1 MTPKKK
7 AVTGAVCLTAAA
19 LLFSGTFAWVSGV
32 QAWVSGVQEATNQFV
47 KDDYKVTLHDVLDG
61 TPVTDGGSHQVNW
74 TAGGEVNKDIWVS
87 NEGSDDILVRVKLT
101 ETMKLRKGAEELV
114 NVKDAVHGSEADTLH
129 DYVTWTTGSVK
140 TYDEWKALSK
150 DEQHGS
156 YWVLADDGYAYWSCC
171 WTPSPS
177 RRARRAPSSTPSRWR
192 WTPSTPSW
200 PA

>member
-19 LLFSGTFAWVSGV
+19 LLFSGTF
-32 QAWVSGVQEATNQFV
+32 AWVSGVQEATNQFV

-61 TPVTDGGSHQVNW
+61 TPVTDGGAHQVNW
-74 TAGGEVNKDIWVS
+74 AAGSEVNKDIWVS
-87 NEGSDDILVRVKLT
+87 NDGSDDILVRVKLT

-140 TYDEWKALSK
+140 TYDE
-150 DEQHGS
+150 
-156 YWVLADDGYAYWSCC
+156 
-171 WTPSPS
+171 
-177 RRARRAPSSTPSRWR
+177 
-192 WTPSTPSW
+192 
-200 PA
+200 